1 MKHRIQ
7 NLESSIQKRG
17 KDRRGAATDAT
28 RIKDGFGQW
37 RIGRK
42 RTQRAQRIEGMMGA
56 DAGGNLALVGKGGR
70 NGRFLA
76 DIFPPL
82 PAFSQHFPPFPTFSH
97 FIFILW
103 PSGAGWEMG
112 CWIIG
117 AVGGRSGKTRRAG
130 GGFMREKV
138 RIVARRFTMFHEG
151 PRKFAQIRPVNPR
164 LFGLLRVGVFFSR
177 LAIFEQD

>member
-82 PAFSQHFPPFPTFSH
+82 PARSEEHTSVLQSPCN
-97 FIFILW
+97 LVCRLLL
-103 PSGAGWEMG
+103 EKKKKY
-112 CWIIG
+112 II
-117 AVGGRSGKTRRAG
+117 RTSI
-130 GGFMREKV
+130 EKINKKQKE
-138 RIVARRFTMFHEG
+138 RY
-151 PRKFAQIRPVNPR
+151 K
-164 LFGLLRVGVFFSR
+164 
-177 LAIFEQD
+177 

>member
-1 MKHRIQ
+1 MNNRIQ
-7 NLESSIQKRG
+7 NLESGIQKRG
-17 KDRRGAATDAT
+17 TARRGAATDAT

-42 RTQRAQRIEGMMGA
+42 RTRRAQRIEGMMGA

-82 PAFSQHFPPFPTFSH
+82 PASSQHFPPFPTFSH

-103 PSGAGWEMG
+103 PSGAGWEMEG
-112 CWIIG
+112 WIIA
-117 AVGGRSGKTRRAG
+117 AVGGSGVGRRG
-130 GGFMREKV
+130 GQGADLCGK
-138 RIVARRFTMFHEG
+138 
-151 PRKFAQIRPVNPR
+151 KC
-164 LFGLLRVGVFFSR
+164 GLLREGSR
-177 LAIFEQD
+177 CFTKVHESSHSTGP

>member
-1 MKHRIQ
+1 MRHRIQ

-17 KDRRGAATDAT
+17 TARRGAATDAT

-42 RTQRAQRIEGMMGA
+42 RTRRAQRIEGMMGA

-82 PAFSQHFPPFPTFSH
+82 PASPQHFPPFPTFSH
-97 FIFILW
+97 FIFYFM
-103 PSGAGWEMG
+103 AK
-112 CWIIG
+112 
-117 AVGGRSGKTRRAG
+117 RSGLGNGVRECWSIG
-130 GGFMREKV
+130 G
-138 RIVARRFTMFHEG
+138 
-151 PRKFAQIRPVNPR
+151 
-164 LFGLLRVGVFFSR
+164 S
-177 LAIFEQD
+177 

>member
-1 MKHRIQ
+1 MNNRIQ
-7 NLESSIQKRG
+7 NLESGIQKRG
-17 KDRRGAATDAT
+17 TARRGAATDAT

-42 RTQRAQRIEGMMGA
+42 RTRRAQRIEGMMGA

-103 PSGAGWEMG
+103 PSGAGWEMEG
-112 CWIIG
+112 WIIA
-117 AVGGRSGKTRRAG
+117 AVGGGGVGRRGGQG

-138 RIVARRFTMFHEG
+138 RIVTRRFTKVRESSHSTG
-151 PRKFAQIRPVNPR
+151 P
-164 LFGLLRVGVFFSR
+164 
-177 LAIFEQD
+177 

>member
-1 MKHRIQ
+1 MNNRIQ

-42 RTQRAQRIEGMMGA
+42 RTRRAQRIEGMMGA

-103 PSGAGWEMG
+103 PSGAGWEMEG
-112 CWIIG
+112 WIIA
-117 AVGGRSGKTRRAG
+117 AVGGAEWEDAAGRGRIYAGKSADCCA
-130 GGFMREKV
+130 KV
-138 RIVARRFTMFHEG
+138 HESS
-151 PRKFAQIRPVNPR
+151 RKFAQNRPVNPR
-164 LFGLLRVGVFFSR
+164 CYALLRVGAFFR
-177 LAIFEQD
+177 REFHK